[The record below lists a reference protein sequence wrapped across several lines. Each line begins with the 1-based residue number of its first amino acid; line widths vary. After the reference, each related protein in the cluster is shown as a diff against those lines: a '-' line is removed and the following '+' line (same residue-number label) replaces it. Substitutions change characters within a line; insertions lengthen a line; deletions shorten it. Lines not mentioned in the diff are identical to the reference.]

1 MSKKNEVITAI
12 DTVVTKG
19 DDFLTKAKDFI
30 SCVEILLAAATDFK
44 AVLEK
49 YDGGAKMSKMSNL
62 DLVLYEMITAGQK
75 MIEVAN
81 VNTVFIF
88 MN

>member
-19 DDFLTKAKDFI
+19 DDFLTEAKDFI
-30 SCVEILLAAATDFK
+30 SCVEILLVAATGLK

-49 YDGGAKMSKMSNL
+49 YDGGDK
-62 DLVLYEMITAGQK
+62 DE
-75 MIEVAN
+75 
-81 VNTVFIF
+81 
-88 MN
+88 

>member
-30 SCVEILLAAATDFK
+30 SCVELCSFTGSCPLVTIPADYWLILCLLITDLLPAPALFS
-44 AVLEK
+44 VDVTCYTL
-49 YDGGAKMSKMSNL
+49 
-62 DLVLYEMITAGQK
+62 LVQ
-75 MIEVAN
+75 
-81 VNTVFIF
+81 
-88 MN
+88 

>member
-30 SCVEILLAAATDFK
+30 SCVEILLVAATSLK

-49 YDGGAKMSKMSNL
+49 YDGGEH
-62 DLVLYEMITAGQK
+62 DE
-75 MIEVAN
+75 
-81 VNTVFIF
+81 
-88 MN
+88 

>member
-1 MSKKNEVITAI
+1 MKVRNTKTSKKNEVITAI

-30 SCVEILLAAATDFK
+30 SCVEILLAAATGLK

-49 YDGGAKMSKMSNL
+49 YDGGDK
-62 DLVLYEMITAGQK
+62 DE
-75 MIEVAN
+75 
-81 VNTVFIF
+81 
-88 MN
+88 

>member
-19 DDFLTKAKDFI
+19 DDFLVKANDFI
-30 SCVEILLAAATDFK
+30 ACVKILITAAAGLK

-49 YDGGAKMSKMSNL
+49 YDGGDSN
-62 DLVLYEMITAGQK
+62 E
-75 MIEVAN
+75 
-81 VNTVFIF
+81 
-88 MN
+88 

>member
-30 SCVEILLAAATDFK
+30 SCRDPACSS
-44 AVLEK
+44 
-49 YDGGAKMSKMSNL
+49 YRP
-62 DLVLYEMITAGQK
+62 
-75 MIEVAN
+75 
-81 VNTVFIF
+81 
-88 MN
+88 

>member
-30 SCVEILLAAATDFK
+30 SCVEILLAAAATCLK

-49 YDGGAKMSKMSNL
+49 Y
-62 DLVLYEMITAGQK
+62 AGNDK
-75 MIEVAN
+75 DAN
-81 VNTVFIF
+81 SYFINTNSAIL
-88 MN
+88 

>member
-30 SCVEILLAAATDFK
+30 SCVEILLVAAT
-44 AVLEK
+44 
-49 YDGGAKMSKMSNL
+49 G
-62 DLVLYEMITAGQK
+62 
-75 MIEVAN
+75 
-81 VNTVFIF
+81 TV
-88 MN
+88 